1 MDIPVFANVRIEL
14 AEYVATVEF
23 TAGSANF
30 LSLEVMQQLAAAW
43 DWADAE
49 AACRSV
55 VLCSTGSVFCAGV
68 NLTSLAGAGPERSPE
83 QIYLLGLHLLKGR
96 KPVIAAIQGAAVGAG
111 LGLAMLADQRVA
123 GPRARFNASFVR
135 LGFNAG
141 FGLTATLP
149 YAIGARL
156 ATRMLLAGQPIDA
169 QEAVRLGLAD
179 EAVDDDGVRAAAQAR
194 ARVIAGNAPRVVQD
208 MRQALREPL
217 IEEFRKAIEREWAL
231 QRSHMSTDDFRE
243 GISAMLAKRD
253 PRFVGT

>member
-49 AACRSV
+49 AACRSI

-96 KPVIAAIQGAAVGAG
+96 KPVIAAIQGAG

-156 ATRMLLAGQPIDA
+156 ATRMLLTGQPIDA

-179 EAVDDDGVRAAAQAR
+179 DAVEDDGVRAAAQAR

-217 IEEFRKAIEREWAL
+217 IEEFRQSIEREWAL

>member
-1 MDIPVFANVRIEL
+1 MHIPSFPNVKIAL
-14 AEYVATVEF
+14 DGYVATVEF
-23 TAGSANF
+23 SAGPTNF
-30 LSLEVMQQLAAAW
+30 MSLEVIEQLVATW

-49 AACRSV
+49 PDCRSI

-68 NLTSLAGAGPERSPE
+68 NLTTLDGAGNESLPER
-83 QIYLLGLHLLKGR
+83 IYGHALRLLNGR

-111 LGLAMLADQRVA
+111 LGIAMLADQRVV

-156 ATRMLLAGQPIDA
+156 ATRMLLNGRPVDA
-169 QEAVRLGLAD
+169 EEALRLGLAD
-179 EAVDDDGVRAAAQAR
+179 EATDDQGLRAAAHAR
-194 ARVIAGNAPRVVQD
+194 AQLIASNAPRVVQD

-217 IEEFRKAIEREWAL
+217 AEDFRKATAREWTL
-231 QRSHMSTDDFRE
+231 QRSHMASDDCRE
-243 GISAMLAKRD
+243 GIAAMLAKRE
-253 PRFVGT
+253 PTFTGT

>member
-14 AEYVATVEF
+14 AEHVATVEF
-23 TAGSANF
+23 SAGPTNF
-30 LSLEVMQQLAAAW
+30 LSLEVMQQLVAAW

-49 AACRSV
+49 TACRCI

-68 NLTSLAGAGPERSPE
+68 NLTSLAGAGPERSPQ
-83 QIYLLGLHLLKGR
+83 QIYLLALRLLKGR
-96 KPVIAAIQGAAVGAG
+96 KPVLAAIQGAAVGAG
-111 LGLAMLADQRVA
+111 LGLAMLADQRVV
-123 GPRARFNASFVR
+123 GPKARLNASFVR

-156 ATRMLLAGQPIDA
+156 ASRMLLTGLPIDA

-179 EAVDDDGVRAAAQAR
+179 EVVDHDSVRAAAQAR

-208 MRQALREPL
+208 MRKALREPL
-217 IEEFRKAIEREWAL
+217 IEEFRKAIEGEWSL
-231 QRSHMSTDDFRE
+231 QRSHMSTNDCRE
-243 GISAMLAKRD
+243 GIAAMLAKRD
-253 PRFVGT
+253 PRFTGT